1 MNWIAINA
9 QNVQNRFQ
17 MIVEMIV
24 PPSTH
29 AAIFQNCLK
38 LTGSFKNG
46 SVGIFGVVFAS

>member
-29 AAIFQNCLK
+29 VPIFPDCSK
-38 LTGSFKNG
+38 LTGSFKNE
-46 SVGIFGVVFAS
+46 SVDIFGGLFSK